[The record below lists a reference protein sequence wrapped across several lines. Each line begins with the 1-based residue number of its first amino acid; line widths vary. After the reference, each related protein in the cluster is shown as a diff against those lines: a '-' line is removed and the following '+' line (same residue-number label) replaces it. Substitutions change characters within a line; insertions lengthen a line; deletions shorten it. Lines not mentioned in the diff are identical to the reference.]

1 MSGIRKKVKNSES
14 VALKRIGNYD
24 LLDLSKVLDDV
35 YSSSRPVSAEYETR
49 KELVKNLNAMA
60 LEIYGNG
67 NCNNIIALL
76 LV

>member
-24 LLDLSKVLDDV
+24 LLDLDKILDDV
-35 YSSSRPVSAEYETR
+35 YCSARPVSAEYETR

-60 LEIYGNG
+60 LEIYGN
-67 NCNNIIALL
+67 CNNIITCR
-76 LV
+76 VVV